1 MASESPAE
9 TPIIPHQSLNPTAP
23 TTILLI
29 HGALSTSEEW
39 NLVAPHLQPT
49 YHLLIPDLPRHGA
62 STALTPFTIPHTTTL
77 LAHLILTHAHNSA
90 AHIVGLSLGAHLAVH
105 FAATH
110 PTLVL
115 SVFATGLSRFGGG
128 PNPTLFA
135 YGFHISQALERAVPP
150 SLIQRALP
158 DLDLSCPRTASSVS
172 LCREI
177 EEVIRAVPAGFPK
190 RVLVVA
196 GAKGGWVPTGD
207 SVESAR
213 VVGGLV
219 GRGEGGEASRC
230 VVHWG
235 MRHAWSRQDPR
246 LFARAVEA
254 WVERGE
260 VLEGEGF
267 ESLL

>member
-1 MASESPAE
+1 MASESPAK
-9 TPIIPHQSLNPTAP
+9 TPIIPHQSLNPSAP

-29 HGALSTSEEW
+29 HGALTTSEDW
-39 NLVAPHLQPT
+39 DLVAPHLQPK
-49 YHLLIPDLPRHGA
+49 YHLLIPDLPHHGA

-77 LAHLILTHAHNSA
+77 LAALIRTHAHNSV
-90 AHIVGLSLGAHLAVH
+90 AHIVGLSLGAHIVVHLA
-105 FAATH
+105 ALH
-110 PTLVL
+110 PSLVL

-128 PNPTLFA
+128 PNPTLFS
-135 YGFHISQALERAVPP
+135 YGFHITQAVERALPP

-158 DLDLSCPRTASSVS
+158 DLDLSGPRSTSSVA

-177 EEVIRAVPAGFPK
+177 VEVIRAVPGGFPK
-190 RVLVVA
+190 RVMVVA
-196 GAKGGWVPTGD
+196 AAKGGWIPTGD
-207 SVESAR
+207 NVESAR
-213 VVGGLV
+213 VIGRMVR
-219 GRGEGGEASRC
+219 RGEEGEASGC

-235 MRHAWSRQDPR
+235 MRHPWNRQDPG

-254 WVERGE
+254 WVEREE